1 MISIDLQ
8 IKSLIFSFVFGI
20 LFALIFDV
28 NQKLIYEKNN
38 WYRWLVSFSLVF
50 IFTMGYFLILKYLN
64 GGVLHLYFIF
74 MIVLGIL
81 VYNKFFHKYF
91 KF

>member
-28 NQKLIYEKNN
+28 NQNL
-38 WYRWLVSFSLVF
+38 
-50 IFTMGYFLILKYLN
+50 
-64 GGVLHLYFIF
+64 F
-74 MIVLGIL
+74 MKKTIGIVG
-81 VYNKFFHKYF
+81 
-91 KF
+91 